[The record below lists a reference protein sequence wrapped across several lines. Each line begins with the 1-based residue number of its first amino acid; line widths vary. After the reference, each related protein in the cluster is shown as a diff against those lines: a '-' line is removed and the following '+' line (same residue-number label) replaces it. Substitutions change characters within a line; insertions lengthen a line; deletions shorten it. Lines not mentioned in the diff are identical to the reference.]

1 VRFRAAGPYR
11 VAQADQRQPIRPLA
25 GEQHRHLARGQQLP
39 RVLGQGRDAGRRFR
53 VLAVEV
59 VQQARDRGGVLGAC
73 TADLDGLLA
82 HRHSFPINGP
92 GVGPGYEAD
101 HVVGQ
106 YGWLVSQLGPSS
118 SALDLAAALRARELS
133 AVELLEACLSAVD
146 ERNPELNAVTWRDDE
161 AARAAARDADARIA
175 AGEEAPFLGVPIPV
189 KDLTA
194 VAGWPVTY
202 ASNGAP
208 GGLSEQSELV
218 VESLVAAGFV
228 LCGRT
233 NTPEFGTITV
243 AENDR
248 FGPSRNPWDPSRSPG
263 GSSGGAAAAVAG
275 GMFPI
280 AHAND
285 GGGSI
290 RIPAAYCGLVGL
302 KSSRGRI
309 PRRAQAWM
317 GAVVEGVT
325 TRTVA
330 DAATAL
336 DLTAGPDPLAW
347 NNAIPPARPF
357 AEELGADPGRLR
369 IGLMAAAPLGIPTAQ
384 DCVDA
389 ARDAAALLEE
399 LGHELIEVEV
409 PTISEELVPAF
420 TVMAA
425 AGLADYE
432 GVDWELVEPH
442 NRHSHDAA
450 VNQISAYDYVVAAQA
465 LERISR
471 REVARWG
478 RDFDV
483 LLTPTS
489 AILPPL
495 AGTVLAAQHAAP
507 EAATF
512 DTVASVVFAAFG
524 NVTGLPAISLPLYW
538 TEQGLPVGA
547 MLTGAPFD
555 EATLIRL
562 GAQLEAARPW
572 AERVPATA
580 SA

>member
-1 VRFRAAGPYR
+1 MMAAASVRAKIS
-11 VAQADQRQPIRPLA
+11 IRC
-25 GEQHRHLARGQQLP
+25 RRG
-39 RVLGQGRDAGRRFR
+39 
-53 VLAVEV
+53 
-59 VQQARDRGGVLGAC
+59 
-73 TADLDGLLA
+73 
-82 HRHSFPINGP
+82 
-92 GVGPGYEAD
+92 
-101 HVVGQ
+101 
-106 YGWLVSQLGPSS
+106 YGWLVSQPGPTA
-118 SALDLAAALRARELS
+118 SALELAAALRARELS
-133 AVELLEACLSAVD
+133 AVELLDACLVAVD

-161 AARAAARDADARIA
+161 GARASARAADARIA
-175 AGEEAPFLGVPIPV
+175 AGEDAPFLGVPIPI

-194 VAGWPVTY
+194 VAGWPLTY
-202 ASNGAP
+202 GSQGAP
-208 GGLSEQSELV
+208 AGTSEESELV
-218 VESLVAAGFV
+218 VEALLAAGFV

-233 NTPEFGTITV
+233 NTPEFGSITV
-243 AENDR
+243 AENNR
-248 FGPSRNPWDPSRSPG
+248 FGPSRNPWDSSRSPG

-290 RIPAAYCGLVGL
+290 RIPSAYCGLVGL

-309 PRRAQAWM
+309 PRRAQTWL

-325 TRTVA
+325 TRTIA
-330 DAATAL
+330 DAATVL
-336 DLTAGPDPLAW
+336 DLTAGPDRLAW
-347 NNAIPPARPF
+347 NNAIPPNRPF
-357 AEELGADPGRLR
+357 AEELGAAPGKLR
-369 IGLMAAAPLGIPTAQ
+369 IGLMATAPLGIPTAP

-389 ARDAAALLEE
+389 ARDTAALLEE
-399 LGHELIEVEV
+399 LGHEVIEVEV
-409 PTISEELVPAF
+409 PTISEELVGTF

-432 GVDWELVEPH
+432 GVDWTKVEPH
-442 NRHSHDAA
+442 NRHSYEAA
-450 VNQISAYDYVVAAQA
+450 SNGISAYDYVVAAQK
-465 LERISR
+465 LEKLSR

-483 LLTPTS
+483 MLTPTS

-495 AGTVLAAQHAAP
+495 AGSVLEAQHAAP

-512 DTVASVVFAAFG
+512 DVVASVVFAAFG

-538 TEQGLPVGA
+538 NDDGLPVGT
-547 MLTGAPFD
+547 MLTGGPFD

-572 AERVPATA
+572 ADRVPATA